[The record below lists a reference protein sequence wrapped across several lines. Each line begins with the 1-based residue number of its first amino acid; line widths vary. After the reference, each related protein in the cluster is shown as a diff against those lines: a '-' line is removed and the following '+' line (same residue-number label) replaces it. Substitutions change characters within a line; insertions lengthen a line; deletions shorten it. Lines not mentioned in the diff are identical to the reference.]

1 MNMNVSTAPKSY
13 TTTQPALVVSQVEKI
28 YGGSD
33 TTTRALAGV
42 NLTVQ
47 PGEMVAIMGPSGSGK
62 STLLNCVATIDAP
75 TAGSVVIGGQDT
87 SSLSQKQLA
96 AFRRES
102 LGFVFQDSNLL
113 DTLTARENIALPLS
127 IGRVHAAQIQE
138 RVTRVATMLGVTEVL
153 DKYPH
158 QMSGGQRQRVAAA
171 RAIVT
176 NPTLILAD
184 EPTGALDSKNARILL
199 ECFERLNTTQQ
210 ATVLM
215 VTHDEYAASWCQRVI
230 FIRDGK
236 LFTELVRGD
245 KSRREFFDRIIEVV
259 AAIGGDVDA
268 R

>member
-1 MNMNVSTAPKSY
+1 MNKHMSTTPKSY
-13 TTTQPALVVSQVEKI
+13 TTAQPALVASNVEKI
-28 YGGSD
+28 YGGAD

-42 NLTVQ
+42 SLTVQ
-47 PGEMVAIMGPSGSGK
+47 TGEMVAIMGPSGSGK
-62 STLLNCVATIDAP
+62 STLLNCISTIDTP
-75 TAGSVVIGGQDT
+75 TAGSITIGGQST
-87 SSLSQKQLA
+87 ATLSQKQLA

-127 IGRVHAAQIQE
+127 IGRVPAAQIQQS
-138 RVTRVATMLGVTEVL
+138 VTHVATMLGVTEVL
-153 DKYPH
+153 EKYPH

-184 EPTGALDSKNARILL
+184 EPTGALDSKNARVLL
-199 ECFERLNTTQQ
+199 ECFERLNTTHN

-236 LFTELVRGD
+236 LFTEIVRGQ

-259 AAIGGDVDA
+259 ATIGGDVDA
-268 R
+268 C

>member
-1 MNMNVSTAPKSY
+1 MNKHMMNTPRSY
-13 TTTQPALVVSQVEKI
+13 TNACPALVVSQVEKI
-28 YGGSD
+28 YGGAD
-33 TTTRALAGV
+33 TSTRALAGV
-42 NLTVQ
+42 SFTVQ
-47 PGEMVAIMGPSGSGK
+47 SGEMVAIMGPSGSGK
-62 STLLNCVATIDAP
+62 STLLNCISTIDMP
-75 TAGSVVIGGQDT
+75 TAGTVAIGGQET
-87 SSLSQKQLA
+87 ATLSQKKLA

-127 IGRVHAAQIQE
+127 IGRVPAAQIQDS
-138 RVTRVATMLGVTEVL
+138 VTRVSTILGVTDVL

-184 EPTGALDSKNARILL
+184 EHTGALDSKNARILL
-199 ECFERLNTTQQ
+199 ECFEKLNTTQQ

-236 LFTELVRGD
+236 LFAELVRGD
-245 KSRREFFDRIIEVV
+245 KPRREFFDRIIEVV
-259 AAIGGDVDA
+259 ATIGGDVDA